1 MGLGAYL
8 GVMRSALR
16 YTGSYD
22 TQARHLEII
31 IYHSSISTRDSPIYL
46 STAGIKQ
53 EPKAPK
59 DNCIN
64 DSVFWIPL
72 VPLLYKWK
80 GKTTERRSE
89 NNSEE
94 KRKRYIIFGSQ
105 AIDSCIYLF
114 CASISTPRWVVFPL
128 SCWAL

>member
-22 TQARHLEII
+22 TQAGHLEII
-31 IYHSSISTRDSPIYL
+31 IYHSSISTRDNPIYL

-53 EPKAPK
+53 KPKPPK

-64 DSVFWIPL
+64 DSVFRIPRTIAL
-72 VPLLYKWK
+72 QM
-80 GKTTERRSE
+80 ERKDNRE
-89 NNSEE
+89 MV
-94 KRKRYIIFGSQ
+94 RK
-105 AIDSCIYLF
+105 
-114 CASISTPRWVVFPL
+114 
-128 SCWAL
+128 